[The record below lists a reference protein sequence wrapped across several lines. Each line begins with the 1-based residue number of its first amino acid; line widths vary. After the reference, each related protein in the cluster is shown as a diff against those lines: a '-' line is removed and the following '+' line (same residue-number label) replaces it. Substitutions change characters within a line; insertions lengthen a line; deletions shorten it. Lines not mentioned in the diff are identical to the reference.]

1 MLVPN
6 SAIIGKSVKS
16 LSTYE
21 SIARI
26 DRAIVDYDTLAV
38 ISYDISSHLARELGV
53 DTLLTVDIRELA
65 EIGAIVDS
73 SDELVAATDVL
84 RVAEIK
90 RLRFDLIGLK
100 VETVDGKKLGVVTDF
115 TYDPQ
120 TFIVQQ
126 FIVKRPAIRSLLDPY
141 LTISRES
148 VVEVTDYK
156 LILKDDKDKKKSK
169 QSVASTIPTEFVPN
183 YVNPF
188 RKPQTETAD
197 E

>member
-6 SAIIGKSVKS
+6 SAIIGQSVKS

-21 SIARI
+21 DIARI
-26 DRAIVDYDTLAV
+26 EHAIVDYDDLTV
-38 ISYDISSHLARELGV
+38 IAYEISGRLARELDV
-53 DTLLTVDIRELA
+53 DTLLTSDIRELA
-65 EIGAIVDS
+65 NLGAIVDS
-73 SDELVAATDVL
+73 SDELINANDVL

-100 VETVDGKKLGVVTDF
+100 VETKYGKKLGVVTDF

-120 TFIVQQ
+120 TFMVMQ
-126 FIVKRPAIRSLLDPY
+126 FIVKRPLTRSLLDPF
-141 LTISRES
+141 LTIPRES

-169 QSVASTIPTEFVPN
+169 QSVTSTIPQDFVPN

-188 RKPQTETAD
+188 RRPAAEPSDK
-197 E
+197 